1 MPKSVQLPD
10 GSVVEFPDGMSD
22 DAIGGAIKQHL
33 ASTPTPP
40 VDMSKVAG
48 APSTGLPQPANFSKS
63 PAATSAIQPPAGQTL
78 TTNLLKTGEAY
89 KGALKSIPG
98 TLSGIAK
105 LAPGTPDAT
114 EPLDQIAQTNGP
126 EQAYGKAVGNAAQ
139 GGSFGGGAA
148 AGAAGGL
155 FGMGLQKVAPMLA
168 ETALG
173 VRAGDRAYGRTPGQG
188 IMSETTGIS
197 PRAIADQASA
207 KTTGY
212 TDTLNNNAVNS
223 KIPVDLTTGR
233 DVAKSFLKTATKQN
247 NRATIRE
254 VGEIGDQ
261 LAARPSDPAP
271 IPSSVSADEALAL
284 RRGVD
289 TLHGSW
295 NPNNAR
301 PLSDSAINAT

>member
-139 GGSFGGGAA
+139 FLVPGAAEEKASLYGASKLPMLGRYAAPVAKLGAQALGTGTVNAAQGGSFGTGAA

-155 FGMGLQKVAPMLA
+155 FGMG
-168 ETALG
+168 
-173 VRAGDRAYGRTPGQG
+173 
-188 IMSETTGIS
+188 
-197 PRAIADQASA
+197 
-207 KTTGY
+207 
-212 TDTLNNNAVNS
+212 
-223 KIPVDLTTGR
+223 
-233 DVAKSFLKTATKQN
+233 
-247 NRATIRE
+247 
-254 VGEIGDQ
+254 
-261 LAARPSDPAP
+261 
-271 IPSSVSADEALAL
+271 
-284 RRGVD
+284 
-289 TLHGSW
+289 
-295 NPNNAR
+295 
-301 PLSDSAINAT
+301 